1 GKKKITY
8 SMHSVIITGF
18 DKNNFYIND
27 PYGHKNRAVKRS
39 VLEEG
44 WSAMG
49 KQAIYLS
56 RP

>member
-1 GKKKITY
+1 
-8 SMHSVIITGF
+8 
-18 DKNNFYIND
+18 
-27 PYGHKNRAVKRS
+27 AVKRS